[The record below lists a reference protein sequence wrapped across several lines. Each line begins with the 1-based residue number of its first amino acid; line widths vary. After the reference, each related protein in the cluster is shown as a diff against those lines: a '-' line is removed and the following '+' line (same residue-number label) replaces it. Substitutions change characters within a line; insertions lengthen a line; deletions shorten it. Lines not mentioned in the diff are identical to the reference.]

1 MLGWQ
6 DFKVMNFEFGS
17 IKLDKNK
24 IVYEISKNL
33 CSYEQIE
40 DIESLKKQNDVHFF
54 NLIQIEEDDHTLYL
68 HYERLESMRSL
79 TTIKKEEY
87 SVKLSIA
94 QTLLRENILQQ
105 TSDFVSIHPA
115 TIFYYPMQTVK
126 YTYLAT
132 HVLPQ
137 EHKYSDLDRYKAL
150 VLCILTNFSYET
162 CLGEKEEVLKRGNE
176 LIKAIVQASTRQEM
190 LLIVEEAYDYVTY
203 DYIQHNS
210 TNKERLKKRTLYA
223 LAASVLFSL
232 TAVGMTKQH
241 ANAQQEQIV
250 QAMEQD
256 LEQKNYSLEA
266 NQQIVNGDYEKA
278 AIAMEKAGESKEAI
292 ASMYFENNQFQQ
304 AIDTDSSFL
313 EPVIAHYYN
322 NDQSEAVLD
331 LTLTEVAEERSTKL
345 ETEKAI
351 VAYDTAAMS
360 SALPFLED
368 EETAVRMGLAYLTN
382 DDVTSAQKVLEK
394 FPSAPLENKIKLK
407 QAEKELVK
415 AEEDLKAIKEDDE
428 KKEEK
433 QKLQNDKIAALT
445 KEIETLQN
453 NE

>member
-17 IKLDKNK
+17 IKLFKEK

-54 NLIQIEEDDHTLYL
+54 NLIQVEEDDHTLYL
-68 HYERLESMRSL
+68 HYERLESMKSL
-79 TTIKKEEY
+79 TMIKKEEY

-105 TSDFVSIHPA
+105 TAEFVSIHPA

-132 HVLPQ
+132 NVLPQ

-176 LIKAIVQASTRQEM
+176 LVKAVVQASTRQEM
-190 LLIVEEAYDYVTY
+190 LLIVEEAYDFVTY

-210 TNKERLKKRTLYA
+210 TNKGKLKKRTLYA

-241 ANAQQEQIV
+241 ANAQQEQLV

-256 LEQKNYSLEA
+256 MEQKNYSLEA

-278 AIAMEKAGESKEAI
+278 AIAMEKAGESKEDI
-292 ASMYFENNQFQQ
+292 ATMYFENSQFQQ
-304 AIDTDSSFL
+304 AIDTDVSFL
-313 EPVIAHYYN
+313 EPVIAHYYD

-331 LTLTEVAEERSTKL
+331 LALTEVAEEHSTKL

-351 VAYDTAAMS
+351 VAYDTATLS

>member
-17 IKLDKNK
+17 IKLFKDK
-24 IVYEISKNL
+24 IVYEISKNR
-33 CSYEQIE
+33 CSYNQIE
-40 DIESLKKQNDVHFF
+40 DIERLKKQNDVHFY
-54 NLIQIEEDDHTLYL
+54 NLIQVEEDDHTLYL
-68 HYERLESMRSL
+68 HYERLESMKSL
-79 TTIKKEEY
+79 TMIKKEEY

-126 YTYLAT
+126 YTYMAT
-132 HVLPQ
+132 DVLPQ
-137 EHKYSDLDRYKAL
+137 EHKYSDFDRYKAL
-150 VLCILTNFSYET
+150 VLAILTNFSYET

-176 LIKAIVQASTRQEM
+176 LVKAVVQASTRQEM
-190 LLIVEEAYDYVTY
+190 LLIVEEAYDFVTY

-210 TNKERLKKRTLYA
+210 TNKEKLKKRTLYA

-232 TAVGMTKQH
+232 TAVGFTKQH

-256 LEQKNYSLEA
+256 MEQKNYSLEA

-278 AIAMEKAGESKEAI
+278 AIAMEKAGESKEDI
-292 ASMYFENNQFQQ
+292 ATMYFENNQFQQ
-304 AIDTDSSFL
+304 AIDTDVSFL
-313 EPVIAHYYN
+313 ETVIAHYYD
-322 NDQSEAVLD
+322 NDQSETILD
-331 LTLTEVAEERSTKL
+331 LTLTGVAEEHSTKL

-394 FPSAPLENKIKLK
+394 FPSASLENKIKLK
-407 QAEKELVK
+407 QADNELAK

-433 QKLQNDKIAALT
+433 QKIQNDKIAALT

>member
-17 IKLDKNK
+17 IKLFKEK

-40 DIESLKKQNDVHFF
+40 DIERLKKQNDVHFF
-54 NLIQIEEDDHTLYL
+54 NLIQVEEDDHTLYL
-68 HYERLESMRSL
+68 HYERLESMKSL
-79 TTIKKEEY
+79 TMIKKEEY

-105 TSDFVSIHPA
+105 TSNFVSIHPA

-132 HVLPQ
+132 TVLPQ

-176 LIKAIVQASTRQEM
+176 LVKAVVQASTRQEM
-190 LLIVEEAYDYVTY
+190 LLIIEEAYDFVTY

-210 TNKERLKKRTLYA
+210 TNKEKLKKRTLYT
-223 LAASVLFSL
+223 LVASVLFSL
-232 TAVGMTKQH
+232 TAVGMTKQY

-256 LEQKNYSLEA
+256 MEQKNYSLEA

-278 AIAMEKAGESKEAI
+278 AIAMEKAGDSKEDI
-292 ASMYFENNQFQQ
+292 ATMYFENNQFQQ
-304 AIDTDSSFL
+304 AIDTDVSFL
-313 EPVIAHYYN
+313 EPVIAHYYD
-322 NDQSEAVLD
+322 NDQSEAILD
-331 LTLTEVAEERSTKL
+331 LTLTEVAEEDTTKL

-351 VAYDTAAMS
+351 VAYDTATMS

-394 FPSAPLENKIKLK
+394 FPSASLENKIKLK
-407 QAEKELVK
+407 QADNELAK
-415 AEEDLKAIKEDDE
+415 AEEELKAIKEDDE
-428 KKEEK
+428 KKDEK
-433 QKLQNDKIAALT
+433 QQIQKDKIATLT

>member
-17 IKLDKNK
+17 IKLFKEK
-24 IVYEISKNL
+24 IVYEISKTL

-40 DIESLKKQNDVHFF
+40 DMESLKKQNDVHFF
-54 NLIQIEEDDHTLYL
+54 NLIQVEEDNHTLYL
-68 HYERLESMRSL
+68 HYERLESMKSL
-79 TTIKKEEY
+79 TMIKKEEY

-115 TIFYYPMQTVK
+115 TIFYYPMQTIK

-132 HVLPQ
+132 DVLPQ
-137 EHKYSDLDRYKAL
+137 ENKYSNLDRYKAL
-150 VLCILTNFSYET
+150 VLAILTNFSYET

-176 LIKAIVQASTRQEM
+176 LVKAVVQASTRQEM
-190 LLIVEEAYDYVTY
+190 LLIVEEAYDFVTY

-210 TNKERLKKRTLYA
+210 TNKEKLKKRTLYA

-232 TAVGMTKQH
+232 TAAGMTKQH
-241 ANAQQEQIV
+241 ANAQQEQVV

-256 LEQKNYSLEA
+256 MEQKNYSLEA
-266 NQQIVNGDYEKA
+266 NQQIVNEDYEKA

-292 ASMYFENNQFQQ
+292 GTMYFENSQYQQ
-304 AIDTDSSFL
+304 AIDTDVSFL
-313 EPVIAHYYN
+313 EPVIAQYYD
-322 NDQSEAVLD
+322 NDKSEAILD
-331 LTLTEVAEERSTKL
+331 LTLTEVAEEYSTKL
-345 ETEKAI
+345 ETEKVI

-368 EETAVRMGLAYLTN
+368 EETAIRMGLAFLTN

-407 QAEKELVK
+407 QAENELAK

-428 KKEEK
+428 KKDEK
-433 QKLQNDKIAALT
+433 KQLQNDKIAALT

>member
-33 CSYEQIE
+33 CSYDQIE
-40 DIESLKKQNDVHFF
+40 DIENLKKQNDVHFF
-54 NLIQIEEDDHTLYL
+54 NLIQVEEDEHTLYL

-79 TTIKKEEY
+79 TMIKKEEY

-132 HVLPQ
+132 DVLPQ
-137 EHKYSDLDRYKAL
+137 EHKYSNLDRYKAL
-150 VLCILTNFSYET
+150 FLCILTNFSYET
-162 CLGEKEEVLKRGNE
+162 CLGEKEEVLKHGNE
-176 LIKAIVQASTRQEM
+176 LVKAVVQAGTRQEM
-190 LLIVEEAYDYVTY
+190 LLLVEEAYDFVTY

-210 TNKERLKKRTLYA
+210 TNKEKLKKRTLYA

-232 TAVGMTKQH
+232 TAVGITKQY
-241 ANAQQEQIV
+241 ANTQQELIV
-250 QAMEQD
+250 QAVEQD

-278 AIAMEKAGESKEAI
+278 AIAMEKAGESKEDI
-292 ASMYFENNQFQQ
+292 ATMYFENNQFQQ
-304 AIDTDSSFL
+304 TIDTDVSFL
-313 EPVIAHYYN
+313 EPVIAYYYD

-331 LTLTEVAEERSTKL
+331 LTLTEVAEEDTTKL

-351 VAYDTAAMS
+351 VAYDTATMS

-394 FPSAPLENKIKLK
+394 FPSALLENKIKLK
-407 QAEKELVK
+407 QAENELAK
-415 AEEDLKAIKEDDE
+415 AEENLKAIKEDDE
-428 KKEEK
+428 KKDEK
-433 QKLQNDKIAALT
+433 QQLQKDKIATLT

>member
-17 IKLDKNK
+17 IKLFKEK

-40 DIESLKKQNDVHFF
+40 DIESLKKQDDVHFF
-54 NLIQIEEDDHTLYL
+54 NLIQVEEDDHTLYL

-79 TTIKKEEY
+79 TMIKKEEY

-105 TSDFVSIHPA
+105 TSAFVSIHPA

-132 HVLPQ
+132 NVLPQ

-150 VLCILTNFSYET
+150 VLAILTNFSYET

-176 LIKAIVQASTRQEM
+176 LVKAVVQASTRQEM
-190 LLIVEEAYDYVTY
+190 LLIVEEAYDFVTY

-210 TNKERLKKRTLYA
+210 TNKEKLKKRTLYA

-232 TAVGMTKQH
+232 AAVGFTKQH

-266 NQQIVNGDYEKA
+266 TQQIVNKDFEKA
-278 AIAMEKAGESKEAI
+278 AIAMKKAGESKKDI
-292 ASMYFENNQFQQ
+292 GTMYFENNQFQQ

-313 EPVIAHYYN
+313 EPVIAYYYD

-331 LTLTEVAEERSTKL
+331 LTLTEVAEEHSTKL

-351 VAYDTAAMS
+351 AAYDTATMS

-394 FPSAPLENKIKLK
+394 FPSASLENKIKLK
-407 QAEKELVK
+407 QADNELAK
-415 AEEDLKAIKEDDE
+415 AEEELKAIKEDDE
-428 KKEEK
+428 KKDEK
-433 QKLQNDKIAALT
+433 QQIQKDKIATLT

>member
-17 IKLDKNK
+17 IKLFKDK
-24 IVYEISKNL
+24 IVYEISKNR
-33 CSYEQIE
+33 CSYNQIE
-40 DIESLKKQNDVHFF
+40 DIERLKKQNDVHFY
-54 NLIQIEEDDHTLYL
+54 NLIQVEEDDHTLYL
-68 HYERLESMRSL
+68 HYERLESMKSL
-79 TTIKKEEY
+79 TMIKKEEC

-115 TIFYYPMQTVK
+115 TIFYYPMQTIK

-132 HVLPQ
+132 DVLPQ
-137 EHKYSDLDRYKAL
+137 EHKYSNLDRYKAL
-150 VLCILTNFSYET
+150 VLAILTNFSYET

-176 LIKAIVQASTRQEM
+176 LVKAVIQANTRQEM
-190 LLIVEEAYDYVTY
+190 LLIVEEAYDFVTY

-210 TNKERLKKRTLYA
+210 TNKEKLKKRTLYA
-223 LAASVLFSL
+223 LAASVLLSL
-232 TAVGMTKQH
+232 TAVGFTKQH

-266 NQQIVNGDYEKA
+266 NQQIVKEDYEKA
-278 AIAMEKAGESKEAI
+278 AIAMKKAGESKEAI
-292 ASMYFENNQFQQ
+292 ANMYFENNQYQQ
-304 AIDTDSSFL
+304 AIDTDISFL
-313 EPVIAHYYN
+313 EPVINHYYD
-322 NDQSEAVLD
+322 NDQSEAILD
-331 LTLTEVAEERSTKL
+331 LSLTEVAEEHSIKL

-351 VAYDTAAMS
+351 AAYDTATMS

-368 EETAVRMGLAYLTN
+368 EETAVRMGMAYLTN

-415 AEEDLKAIKEDDE
+415 AEEDLKAIKEDDK

-433 QKLQNDKIAALT
+433 QKIQNDKIATLM

>member
-132 HVLPQ
+132 NVLPQ

-176 LIKAIVQASTRQEM
+176 LVKAVVQASTRQEM
-190 LLIVEEAYDYVTY
+190 LLIVEEAYDFVTY

-210 TNKERLKKRTLYA
+210 TNKEKLKKRTLYA

-241 ANAQQEQIV
+241 ANAQQEKIV

-266 NQQIVNGDYEKA
+266 KQQIVNGDYEKA
-278 AIAMEKAGESKEAI
+278 AIAMEKAGESKEDVAT
-292 ASMYFENNQFQQ
+292 MYFENHQYQQ
-304 AIDTDSSFL
+304 AIDTDVSFL
-313 EPVIAHYYN
+313 ETVIAHYYD
-322 NDQSEAVLD
+322 NDQSETILD
-331 LTLTEVAEERSTKL
+331 LTLTGVAEEHSTKL

-368 EETAVRMGLAYLTN
+368 EETAGRMGFAYLTN

-394 FPSAPLENKIKLK
+394 FPSASLENKIKLK
-407 QAEKELVK
+407 QAENELAK
-415 AEEDLKAIKEDDE
+415 AKEDLKAIKEDDE
-428 KKEEK
+428 KKDEK
-433 QKLQNDKIAALT
+433 QQLQKDKIATLT

>member
-17 IKLDKNK
+17 IKLFKEK
-24 IVYEISKNL
+24 IVYEISKKL

-54 NLIQIEEDDHTLYL
+54 NLIQVEEDDHTLYL
-68 HYERLESMRSL
+68 HYERLESMKSL
-79 TTIKKEEY
+79 TMINKEEY

-132 HVLPQ
+132 DVLPQ
-137 EHKYSDLDRYKAL
+137 EHKYSNLDRYKAL
-150 VLCILTNFSYET
+150 VLATLTNFSYET
-162 CLGEKEEVLKRGNE
+162 CLGEKEEILKRGNE
-176 LIKAIVQASTRQEM
+176 LVKAVVQASTRQEM
-190 LLIVEEAYDYVTY
+190 LLIVEEAYNFVTY

-210 TNKERLKKRTLYA
+210 TNKEKLKKRTLYA
-223 LAASVLFSL
+223 LAASVLFSF
-232 TAVGMTKQH
+232 TAVGFTKQH
-241 ANAQQEQIV
+241 ANVQQEQIV

-256 LEQKNYSLEA
+256 MEQKNYSLEA
-266 NQQIVNGDYEKA
+266 NQQIVNEDYEKA

-292 ASMYFENNQFQQ
+292 ADMYFENSQYQQ

-351 VAYDTAAMS
+351 VAYDTATMS

-407 QAEKELVK
+407 QAENELAK

-428 KKEEK
+428 KKDEK
-433 QKLQNDKIAALT
+433 KQLQNDKIAALT

>member
-17 IKLDKNK
+17 IKLFKEK
-24 IVYEISKNL
+24 IVYEISKKL

-40 DIESLKKQNDVHFF
+40 DIERLKKQNDVHFF
-54 NLIQIEEDDHTLYL
+54 YLIQVEEDDHTLYL
-68 HYERLESMRSL
+68 HYERLEGMKSL
-79 TTIKKEEY
+79 NMIKKEEY
-87 SVKLSIA
+87 TVKLSVA

-132 HVLPQ
+132 DVLPQ

-150 VLCILTNFSYET
+150 VLCILTNFSYEM

-176 LIKAIVQASTRQEM
+176 LVKAVVQASNRQEM
-190 LLIVEEAYDYVTY
+190 LLIVEEAYDFVTY

-210 TNKERLKKRTLYA
+210 TNKEKLKIRTLYA

-241 ANAQQEQIV
+241 ANAQQEQVV

-266 NQQIVNGDYEKA
+266 NQQIVKEDYEKA
-278 AIAMEKAGESKEAI
+278 AIAMKKAGESKEAI
-292 ASMYFENNQFQQ
+292 ANMYFENSQYQQ
-304 AIDTDSSFL
+304 AIDTDISFL
-313 EPVIAHYYN
+313 EPVINHYYD
-322 NDQSEAVLD
+322 NDQSEAILD
-331 LTLTEVAEERSTKL
+331 LTLTEVAEEYSTKL

-351 VAYDTAAMS
+351 AAYDTATMS

-368 EETAVRMGLAYLTN
+368 EETAVRMGMAYLTN

-407 QAEKELVK
+407 QAENELAK

-428 KKEEK
+428 EKEEK